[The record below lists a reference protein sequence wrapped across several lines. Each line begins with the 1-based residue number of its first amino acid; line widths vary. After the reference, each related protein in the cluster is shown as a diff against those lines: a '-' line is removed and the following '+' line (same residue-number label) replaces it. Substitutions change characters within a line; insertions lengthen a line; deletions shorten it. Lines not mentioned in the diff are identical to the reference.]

1 MSCTEVNTGFA
12 PVVAPT
18 PTSDPTFSSTICG
31 DITKYYFTLLIVG
44 PNIDSC
50 AAGAAPWVHLEPD
63 PGIDPNNVKINPT
76 KQYLKGFPV
85 GLTGTALFYF
95 RQQAPGANQYDLFT
109 STGIKVD
116 SAEYHGS
123 PARNILGNGLSNRVV
138 EYFSLPFTDT
148 DGNFDFNGQ
157 FNLLCKYTNDGAN
170 TKPYGNLVSGYCED
184 GGKYELCMQSNTPT
198 SGRVVTFTGRIV
210 ANMYQMP
217 FNITNYRDT
226 CMAFL
231 CNSDCSKVDE
241 TYGGKSFN
249 AICNNY
255 LSSLMATSTDPSRI
269 SVDKFLTNNGVLG
282 QANKCLIP
290 TQENLFGLMSQ
301 ECQTFCKGTNDRAQ
315 SCLSVRQTFCQNIMP
330 ISGSVEENFSTLC
343 ACFWP
348 VAFYSARTQ
357 QTVDA
362 ISKLY
367 PGLRSL
373 LTTLFTDNVSPQ
385 CNYGPC
391 NANNNYILASM
402 TTANC
407 RPVNLCLQSINA
419 NIGTATNSDIN
430 IANSCVINDVNNG
443 SSGAS
448 LTPDQQAALKAYN
461 SGTANQAP
469 KTGFL
474 TTLRKS
480 FTTLGWIFLAILG
493 FVLLVILLVII
504 FVSLKKVV
512 PPPNVVKPNFQTQQ
526 PVRPVAQPPKM
537 APKVPISRPPPVR
550 R

>member
-18 PTSDPTFSSTICG
+18 PTSDPTFSSTIC
-31 DITKYYFTLLIVG
+31 DNITKYYFSLLIVG
-44 PNIDSC
+44 PNVGNC
-50 AAGAAPWVHLEPD
+50 VAGATPWVHLEP
-63 PGIDPNNVKINPT
+63 NVGVST
-76 KQYLKGFPV
+76 LRGFAV
-85 GLTGTALFYF
+85 GLTDTAIFYL
-95 RQQAPGANQYDLFT
+95 RQQAPGENKYDLVNFA
-109 STGIKVD
+109 SNRVID
-116 SAEYHGS
+116 SAEYRGS
-123 PARNILGNGLSNRVV
+123 PARNILGHGLSNRTVQ
-138 EYFSLPFTDT
+138 YFSLPFADS
-148 DGNFDFNGQ
+148 DNNFDFNGQ
-157 FNLLCKYTNDGAN
+157 FSLICIYSGDGAN
-170 TKPYGNLVSGYCED
+170 AKQYGNFVSGYCED
-184 GGKYELCMQSNTPT
+184 GDQYELCMQSNTPT
-198 SGRVVTFTGRIV
+198 SSRVVTFTGRIA

-217 FNITNYRDT
+217 FNITNYTDT

-241 TYGGKSFN
+241 SYGGKSFN
-249 AICNNY
+249 AVCNNY
-255 LSSLMATSTDPSRI
+255 LSSLIATSADPSTPAPGRI
-269 SVDKFLTNNGVLG
+269 SVNKFLTNNGVLG

-290 TQENLFGLMSQ
+290 TQENLFGLMSL
-301 ECQTFCKGTNDRAQ
+301 ECRTFCGGTGDRAQ
-315 SCLSVRQTFCQNIMP
+315 SCLSVKQTFCQNIMP
-330 ISGSVEENFSTLC
+330 ISGSVDKNFGTLC

-385 CNYGPC
+385 CTYGPC
-391 NANNNYILASM
+391 NRDNPYILSSM

-419 NIGTATNSDIN
+419 NIGNTTNSDIN

-461 SGTANQAP
+461 NGTANQAP

-493 FVLLVILLVII
+493 FVLLVILLVIL

-537 APKVPISRPPPVR
+537 APKVPVSRPPPVR

>member
-1 MSCTEVNTGFA
+1 MSCTEVNTGFE
-12 PVVAPT
+12 PVVAAT
-18 PTSDPTFSSTICG
+18 PTSDPTFENTICN
-31 DITKYYFTLLIVG
+31 DITKYYFSLLIVG

-50 AAGAAPWVHLEPD
+50 VAGAAPWIHLEPD
-63 PGIDPNNVKINPT
+63 AGIGPSGE
-76 KQYLKGFPV
+76 YLKGFPI
-85 GLTGTALFYF
+85 GLTSTAIFYLQ
-95 RQQAPGANQYDLFT
+95 QQAPSTNRYDLFT
-109 STGIKVD
+109 LTGKKID

-123 PARNILGNGLSNRVV
+123 PARNILGHGLSNRVV
-138 EYFSLPFTDT
+138 EYFALPFADA
-148 DGNFDFNGQ
+148 DNNFGYNSQ
-157 FNLLCKYTNDGAN
+157 FNLICIYSGDGAN
-170 TKPYGNLVSGYCED
+170 TKPYGNLVSGYCQD
-184 GGKYELCMQSNTPT
+184 GGKYEICMQSNTPT
-198 SGRVVTFTGRIV
+198 AGRVVTFTGHIA

-217 FNITNYRDT
+217 FNITNYKDT

-231 CNSDCSKVDE
+231 CNSDCSKVLE
-241 TYGGKSFN
+241 AYGGKSFN
-249 AICNNY
+249 AVCNNY
-255 LSSLMATSTDPSRI
+255 LSGLIAVSPDPSVPAVGRI
-269 SVDKFLTNNGVLG
+269 SVNKFLTNNGIVG

-290 TQENLFGLMSQ
+290 TQENLFGLMSL
-301 ECQTFCKGTNDRAQ
+301 ECRTFCSGTDVRSQA
-315 SCLSVRQTFCQNIMP
+315 CLSVRQTFCQNIMP
-330 ISGSVEENFSTLC
+330 ISGSVDENFSTLC

-367 PGLRSL
+367 PGLRDL

-385 CNYGPC
+385 CTYGPC
-391 NANNNYILASM
+391 NANNNYILTSM

-461 SGTANQAP
+461 NGTANQAP
-469 KTGFL
+469 KTGFF

-480 FTTLGWIFLAILG
+480 FTTLGWVFLALLG
-493 FVLLVILLVII
+493 FVVLVMLLVIL
-504 FVSLKKVV
+504 FVSLKRVV
-512 PPPNVVKPNFQTQQ
+512 PPPNVVKPTP
-526 PVRPVAQPPKM
+526 PVQAAAAKIPVA
-537 APKVPISRPPPVR
+537 APKVAALRPPPVR